1 MTQITATQIKQ
12 AYDQSKQALAK
23 QGIKWPNSPTQVSL
37 EVQDYTEATF
47 TAHSGWVQTADEV
60 ITIEDETEI
69 TLADIQTAE
78 LKGKQGSLH
87 IRPHQTKLYL
97 LKEDTNGE
105 YLAFKQS
112 HMRADNEHH
121 KINYQVL
128 YTNKNTLAPQYS
140 IFDGFTQGDK

>member
-1 MTQITATQIKQ
+1 MTNATQIQQ
-12 AYDQSKQALAK
+12 AYQKSQQALTK
-23 QGIKWPNSPTQVSL
+23 KGIKWPSPPTKMSL
-37 EVQDYTEATF
+37 EVQDYTNSTF
-47 TAHSGWVQTADEV
+47 TAHSGWIQTADE
-60 ITIEDETEI
+60 IKIIENETEV

-87 IRPHQTKLYL
+87 IRPYQIKLYL

-112 HMRADNEHH
+112 HIQAGNEHH

-128 YTNKNTLAPQYS
+128 YTNENTLAPQYS